1 MLSLHSLGFSINE
14 NELFR
19 GVSMSFLPSSIVY
32 LKGRNG
38 AGKSSLLRMLADIQQ
53 PSSGKITFS
62 KDSLPLA
69 MLKKPYCTYIG
80 HRYAIKPELTV
91 FENIS
96 FWSKLYN
103 SEILIDAA
111 IMYFGLQNIL
121 STRCL
126 ELSAGNQKKVA
137 LARLIACQSKLW
149 LLDEVD
155 SNLDNE
161 AKKKLMH
168 LIISH
173 ADNGG
178 IAFLASHDEPEIK
191 TAQIIDLNNY
201 YNNNIE

>member
-1 MLSLHSLGFSINE
+1 MLSLHSLGFSINDE
-14 NELFR
+14 ELFR
-19 GVSMSFLPSSIVY
+19 EISISFLPSSIIY
-32 LKGRNG
+32 LKGKNG
-38 AGKSSLLRMLADIQQ
+38 AGKSSILRMIASIQK
-53 PSSGKITFS
+53 PTSGKITFS
-62 KDSLPLA
+62 KASLPIA

-91 FENIS
+91 FENIH

-103 SEILIDAA
+103 SEILVDAA
-111 IMYFGLQNIL
+111 IVYFELQNIL

-126 ELSAGNQKKVA
+126 ELSAGTQKKVA

-149 LLDEVD
+149 LLDEID
-155 SNLDNE
+155 SNLDEE

-178 IAFLASHDEPEIK
+178 IVFLASHNEPEIK
-191 TAQIIDLNNY
+191 TAQIIDLNDYSTICN
-201 YNNNIE
+201 

>member
-14 NELFR
+14 DELFR
-19 GVSMSFLPSSIVY
+19 DVSMSFLPSSIVY
-32 LKGRNG
+32 LQGRNG
-38 AGKSSLLRMLADIQQ
+38 AGKSSLLRMIAGIQK
-53 PSSGKITFS
+53 PSAGRITFS
-62 KDSLPLA
+62 KESLPIS

-111 IMYFGLQNIL
+111 IMYFELYSIL
-121 STRCL
+121 NTRCL
-126 ELSAGNQKKVA
+126 ELSAGTQKRVA

-149 LLDEVD
+149 LLDEID
-155 SNLDNE
+155 SNLDTEN
-161 AKKKLMH
+161 KKKLMH
-168 LIISH
+168 LIITH

-178 IAFLASHDEPEIK
+178 IVFLASHSEPEIK
-191 TAQIIDLNNY
+191 TAQIIDLNY
-201 YNNNIE
+201 YSHTK

>member
-1 MLSLHSLGFSINE
+1 
-14 NELFR
+14 
-19 GVSMSFLPSSIVY
+19 
-32 LKGRNG
+32 
-38 AGKSSLLRMLADIQQ
+38 
-53 PSSGKITFS
+53 
-62 KDSLPLA
+62 
-69 MLKKPYCTYIG
+69 
-80 HRYAIKPELTV
+80 
-91 FENIS
+91 
-96 FWSKLYN
+96 
-103 SEILIDAA
+103 
-111 IMYFGLQNIL
+111 MYFDLQNIL

-155 SNLDNE
+155 SNLDDE

-191 TAQIIDLNNY
+191 TAQIIDLNDY
-201 YNNNIE
+201 YNTNIE

>member
-1 MLSLHSLGFSINE
+1 MLSLHSLGFSINDE
-14 NELFR
+14 ELFR
-19 GVSMSFLPSSIVY
+19 EISISFLPSSIIY
-32 LKGRNG
+32 LKGKNG
-38 AGKSSLLRMLADIQQ
+38 AGKSSLLRMIANIQK

-62 KDSLPLA
+62 KDSLPIT

-91 FENIS
+91 FENIH

-111 IMYFGLQNIL
+111 IVYFELQDIL

-126 ELSAGNQKKVA
+126 ELSAGTQKKVA

-149 LLDEVD
+149 LLDEID
-155 SNLDNE
+155 SSLDSE

-173 ADNGG
+173 ANNGG
-178 IAFLASHDEPEIK
+178 IVLFASHNEPEIK
-191 TAQIIDLNNY
+191 TAQIIDLNDY
-201 YNNNIE
+201 STIYN

>member
-1 MLSLHSLGFSINE
+1 MLSLHSLGFSINDE
-14 NELFR
+14 ELFR
-19 GVSMSFLPSSIVY
+19 EISISFLPSSIIY
-32 LKGRNG
+32 LKGKNG
-38 AGKSSLLRMLADIQQ
+38 AGKSSLLRMIASIQK
-53 PSSGKITFS
+53 PTSGKITFS
-62 KDSLPLA
+62 KDSLPIA

-91 FENIS
+91 FENIH

-103 SEILIDAA
+103 SEILVDAA
-111 IMYFGLQNIL
+111 IVYFDLQNIL

-149 LLDEVD
+149 LLDEID
-155 SNLDNE
+155 SSLDSE

-173 ADNGG
+173 ANNGG
-178 IAFLASHDEPEIK
+178 IVLFASHNEPEIK
-191 TAQIIDLNNY
+191 TAQIIDLNDY
-201 YNNNIE
+201 STIYN